1 MRAVFRKHW
10 ASMNPTTIIKEE
22 GKWVTLINLDDFP
35 VSEEVIGTWVNQVN
49 ELAGYP
55 VTLWRG
61 LTFDIKSVGG
71 IIIRSRVMGNE
82 LHGFLVPHGAM
93 KNRLINNSRECG
105 LPIVFLA
112 KYEDIRDKTS
122 ITEILG
128 FRVDFSLSDHF
139 RDLNAE
145 QNRKPKSKTHR
156 NPLSSTWT
164 AI

>member
-10 ASMNPTTIIKEE
+10 ASMNPTAVIKEE

-35 VSEEVIGTWVNQVN
+35 VPEEVIKTWTKQLNQL
-49 ELAGYP
+49 EGYP
-55 VTLWRG
+55 VTMWRG
-61 LTFDIKSVGG
+61 LTFDIESVGG
-71 IIIRSRVMGNE
+71 KIIRSRVMGKE

-93 KNRLINNSRECG
+93 KNRLITNSKEYG

-112 KYEDIRDKTS
+112 KYEDIRDKNS

-145 QNRKPKSKTHR
+145 QKRKPKSKTHR
-156 NPLSSTWT
+156 NSLSSTWT